1 MYSGCLIGH
10 KTGYSLTCE
19 KFCHHLVCSG
29 FYFLVIQSLQV
40 ICFCD
45 FFHFFQVIQFFWH
58 VIIQGGL
65 LGFFVFPCIMCKVS
79 FSFLILSSFSLFFSG
94 LNFCQFSLY
103 FKNQLL
109 VSFILSFYFAAGFYF
124 IHLCSDLYFLFS
136 GNIRLNFS
144 FSSSLQYKVWL
155 EVEDLCTEN
164 CKTLLKLQK
173 TQMEIQLVFMDWKKC

>member
-1 MYSGCLIGH
+1 M
-10 KTGYSLTCE
+10 
-19 KFCHHLVCSG
+19 
-29 FYFLVIQSLQV
+29 
-40 ICFCD
+40 
-45 FFHFFQVIQFFWH
+45 
-58 VIIQGGL
+58 
-65 LGFFVFPCIMCKVS
+65 GFFVFPFIMCKVS

-173 TQMEIQLVFMDWKKC
+173 TQMEI